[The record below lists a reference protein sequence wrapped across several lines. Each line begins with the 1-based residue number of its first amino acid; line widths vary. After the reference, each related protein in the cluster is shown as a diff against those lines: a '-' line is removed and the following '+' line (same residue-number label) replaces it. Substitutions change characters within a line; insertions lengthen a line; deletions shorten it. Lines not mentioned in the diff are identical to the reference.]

1 MKFFY
6 IFLIFFTL
14 SIWGQ
19 QYSYNDI
26 VKKTLE
32 HNNKLKELQ
41 EQIVQSDIL
50 IKKSYTFLQP
60 IWTLGGRFTI
70 NNTETA
76 MDFPDFSSGVMPP
89 PTSKIVI
96 NEKYAYEINSNV
108 NYTLM
113 NLRALPLVKVAK
125 EMKQVSILSKE
136 MAIIEI
142 KFVIAQLYLNALTI
156 KEGIKVKEIVKKN
169 LQEHLGF
176 IQEKLKLK
184 DALEIEKTSSEIEIA
199 SVDIDIKK
207 LEGNLRQIK
216 SQLAILMG
224 IDKYDFTLSD
234 LSFEFEVGGL
244 NEIFKVAQKSRLENK
259 LNLKSLKIEKLML
272 DNIYMKFFPTLT
284 LQAGWKYGNSAGFT
298 GDNSSWNINLLLN
311 FSIYDGGV
319 IYKELAEERS
329 KIRALDYKMKQFND
343 DLKGEIKTL
352 LIDIDNINLTIE
364 EINKQKELVE
374 KNLKQTEEAYQ
385 LGVSKNIDVLDASH
399 NLQLLYNNLVIQKLN
414 RNIVYL
420 KLKKALGKL

>member
-1 MKFFY
+1 
-6 IFLIFFTL
+6 
-14 SIWGQ
+14 
-19 QYSYNDI
+19 
-26 VKKTLE
+26 
-32 HNNKLKELQ
+32 
-41 EQIVQSDIL
+41 
-50 IKKSYTFLQP
+50 
-60 IWTLGGRFTI
+60 
-70 NNTETA
+70 
-76 MDFPDFSSGVMPP
+76 
-89 PTSKIVI
+89 
-96 NEKYAYEINSNV
+96 
-108 NYTLM
+108 M